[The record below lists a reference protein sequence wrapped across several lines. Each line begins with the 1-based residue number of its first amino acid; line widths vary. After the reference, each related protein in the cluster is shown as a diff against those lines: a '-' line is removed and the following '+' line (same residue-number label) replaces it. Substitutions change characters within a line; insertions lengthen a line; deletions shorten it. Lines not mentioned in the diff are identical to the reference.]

1 MIMNKQLV
9 KTLVEIIN
17 SLSPEEKQLL
27 ELELQHIKPDWN
39 ILKQSIFQRGETV
52 NQKLKNQSLQDVI
65 TNIISEMR
73 EERSEQ
79 LIQSFSSNE

>member
-1 MIMNKQLV
+1 MNKQLV
-9 KTLVEIIN
+9 KTLVQIIH

-27 ELELQHIKPDWN
+27 EIELHIKPDWN
-39 ILKQSIFQRGETV
+39 ILKQSIIERGETV
-52 NQKLKNQSLQDVI
+52 SKRLKNQSLQDVI

-79 LIQSFSSNE
+79 LIQSCSSNE